1 MLGTR
6 IAYRGVVIQGG
17 EIMLVLTR
25 TVGEELVIGDNI
37 RVRVSEIRGGRIKLA
52 IDAPKHI
59 SIKRQEMLVLEAL
72 ADMAA
77 QPTEAVH

>member
-1 MLGTR
+1 
-6 IAYRGVVIQGG
+6 
-17 EIMLVLTR
+17 MLVLTR

-59 SIKRQEMLVLEAL
+59 SIKRQEMLVNEAL
-72 ADMAA
+72 IALVAEPAEAA
-77 QPTEAVH
+77 C

>member
-1 MLGTR
+1 M
-6 IAYRGVVIQGG
+6 
-17 EIMLVLTR
+17 VLTR

-72 ADMAA
+72 ADMAT
-77 QPTEAVH
+77 QPTEVAY